1 MDNSII
7 SPFVVYLISQADT
20 IKSILTEITCIT
32 VIVWVITCLSFIIGT
47 TIASDDIDKG
57 SPAEQYV
64 LICKKLCFRIWIFPL
79 FFSLTLAITP
89 STKTLAV
96 SYLIPAIVNNEKIQ
110 SISSNTL
117 QLLEQYTKQYL
128 EDLKNNLKDKKG

>member
-89 STKTLAV
+89 STKTLAA